1 MASSKAVVEKAEEI
15 ARQLLK
21 GRSPQS
27 TARQMGM
34 SYEALVRIT
43 ATAEYQEIE
52 AGVAKTL
59 GEKAI
64 KVGPRTRIQEEME
77 ELIPQA
83 FRVLQEKLEKRDLKA
98 ALEILDRDP
107 ERQLAKGRD
116 GGQPAA
122 PTSTGVKVHID
133 SKALAQA
140 VKDANETYEL
150 VERATRNKIGE
161 A

>member
-1 MASSKAVVEKAEEI
+1 MASSKAVVAKAEEI

-34 SYEALVRIT
+34 SYEALIRIT

-59 GEKAI
+59 GDKAV
-64 KVGPRTRIQEEME
+64 KAGPRSRIQEEME

-116 GGQPAA
+116 GSQPA
-122 PTSTGVKVHID
+122 PVSGGVKVHID

-140 VKDANETYEL
+140 VKEANQTYEL
-150 VERATRNKIGE
+150 IEKATRNKIGE